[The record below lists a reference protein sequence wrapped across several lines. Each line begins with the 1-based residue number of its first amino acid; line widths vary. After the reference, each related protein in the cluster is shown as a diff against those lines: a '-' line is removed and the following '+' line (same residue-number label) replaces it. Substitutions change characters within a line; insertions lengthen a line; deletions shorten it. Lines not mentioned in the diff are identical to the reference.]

1 MEILKLPL
9 FTQILST
16 LTNSLKSVIKYSECY
31 LKYENMKCEWF
42 IQIGC
47 KYLNSFFFTKVCTD
61 NNVNDDKNVIE
72 KVSFLIRWK
81 SWGKKQV
88 KVGLLKPAHLE
99 GMILFEAR

>member
-61 NNVNDDKNVIE
+61 NNVNDDKNMIE
-72 KVSFLIRWK
+72 NVS
-81 SWGKKQV
+81 
-88 KVGLLKPAHLE
+88 
-99 GMILFEAR
+99 